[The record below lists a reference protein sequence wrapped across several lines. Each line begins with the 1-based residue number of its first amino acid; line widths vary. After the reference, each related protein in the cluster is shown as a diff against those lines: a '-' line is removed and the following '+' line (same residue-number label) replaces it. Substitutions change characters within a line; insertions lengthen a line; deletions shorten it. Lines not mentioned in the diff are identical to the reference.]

1 METYIYKMIAL
12 SAIFILLYFVFLEKE
27 KNHHFKRFYLLIS
40 ALFSVLVPLI
50 SINYGTVE
58 VVETINQNNAELMIL
73 PETKLVE
80 PAIFTTENILWAIYI
95 LGFSLLFL
103 KFYWGIF
110 KLIKEIKFSEK
121 IKQDHYQFIL
131 KQNKFTPYSFWNS
144 IFLNKSDFLEGKID
158 YKIILHEKAHVN
170 QKHSIDVIF
179 IEIMLCVFWFNPAF
193 YFYRKAIVT
202 NHEFL
207 ADETVLSQNKDIISY
222 QKLILDELISEKI
235 LFTHPFNLHNT
246 KKRIV
251 MMTNKLTKIAKLKS
265 YLTLPISAL
274 LFFAFVE
281 KVPAIIQS
289 NAIIEA
295 PQADNKKSEVVF
307 DNPYREVQEIL
318 SKYSKLLMGK
328 KYFEF
333 NNQLS
338 QTDKKRL
345 NELFPLL
352 SREEKDSLPVIV
364 FDKKNKLEKIIP
376 QDSQL
381 NEFLDS
387 EKFGVWIDG
396 RKVNNNTLK
405 NYSKTDFS
413 SVNISKVSVNTIS
426 SKNPQPFQ
434 VNLFTHK
441 YFEKINNEGSIQVGI
456 RKNFYDNDTIKPT
469 QNQQKTIETFLKNN
483 TKNLNNALAE
493 RKLKNQLPP
502 KLPTLTPA
510 EFPEGNDKLRQKIL
524 ENFDLENLPKT
535 TGTLKTVLNIS
546 ISKNGDVEKVTA
558 EGENENLNKEA
569 IKSFKLAN
577 GNTTWKP
584 GKTNGSHSST
594 TMTLPITMNFE

>member
-40 ALFSVLVPLI
+40 ALFSVLVPLL
-50 SINYGTVE
+50 SIPYGSIE
-58 VVETINQNNAELMIL
+58 VVESISQNNAELMIL

-80 PAIFTTENILWAIYI
+80 PSIFTKENLLWAIYI
-95 LGFSLLFL
+95 VGFSLLFL
-103 KFYWGIF
+103 KFSWGIF

-131 KQNKFTPYSFWNS
+131 KQNKFTPYSFWNA

-207 ADETVLSQNKDIISY
+207 ADEVVLSQNNDIISY

-281 KVPAIIQS
+281 KVPAK
-289 NAIIEA
+289 IE
-295 PQADNKKSEVVF
+295 N
-307 DNPYREVQEIL
+307 
-318 SKYSKLLMGK
+318 
-328 KYFEF
+328 
-333 NNQLS
+333 
-338 QTDKKRL
+338 T
-345 NELFPLL
+345 
-352 SREEKDSLPVIV
+352 
-364 FDKKNKLEKIIP
+364 
-376 QDSQL
+376 
-381 NEFLDS
+381 
-387 EKFGVWIDG
+387 
-396 RKVNNNTLK
+396 VNNSLQKIVKKGEAQFSETQVSNIEKSALK
-405 NYSKTDFS
+405 NEM
-413 SVNISKVSVNTIS
+413 ISIK
-426 SKNPQPFQ
+426 K
-434 VNLFTHK
+434 
-441 YFEKINNEGSIQVGI
+441 
-456 RKNFYDNDTIKPT
+456 DTIKPKK
-469 QNQQKTIETFLKNN
+469 QKLEKVKDENIEMIPPPPPVKEITSQ
-483 TKNLNNALAE
+483 AE
-493 RKLKNQLPP
+493 P
-502 KLPTLTPA
+502 
-510 EFPEGNDKLRQKIL
+510 EFPGGLAVLRNKLA
-524 ENFDLENLPKT
+524 ENFDVSKMKNSK
-535 TGTLKTVLNIS
+535 GTLKGVLIIIVSEDGKSYNANYQFDDENF
-546 ISKNGDVEKVTA
+546 KTAAKDALEKTLKGVE
-558 EGENENLNKEA
+558 
-569 IKSFKLAN
+569 
-577 GNTTWKP
+577 WKP
-584 GKTNGSHSST
+584 GTLNGKPVASQFK
-594 TMTLPITMNFE
+594 MPITMNFE